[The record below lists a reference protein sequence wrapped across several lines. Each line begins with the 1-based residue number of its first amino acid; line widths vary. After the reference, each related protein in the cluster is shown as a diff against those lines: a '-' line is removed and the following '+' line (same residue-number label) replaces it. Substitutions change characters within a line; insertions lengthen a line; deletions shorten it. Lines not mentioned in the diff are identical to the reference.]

1 MMFGSR
7 ARPQGGV
14 LMYTGPRAHVRWL
27 STVCV
32 SALVLGGCGM
42 DLDLDGSG
50 TKSRPNSSSGNGQNG
65 VVDDGAPPTLG
76 ELAEA
81 GDVVG
86 AFEVVV
92 PSITPYVVRGTMPV
106 PAGAFVAPT
115 PTVPFQLRGPD
126 GIAVVAQVETVTRWP
141 RSEDGADV
149 VEILARV
156 DRPQGIAAGAR
167 VRYEV
172 VYQPHGA
179 GQCLPSVH
187 VETLLAEP
195 NAIVLRAHDVFGQE
209 YTADLYAD
217 ARTGGGSA
225 RVLKRGRVSGEIATH
240 EVLKPVTPTTGPTAT
255 LPHLMGAHA
264 YVTRWGSEDF
274 ISLDLRIHNAFSGRD
289 PSTTDDNPLGKVYFD
304 ALELSVP
311 AGWVVLE
318 ATDNPWAGPCVPIA
332 GRSTKQLIRPIES
345 GALHVMP
352 AFFQLERRI
361 VIARAGAQ
369 ARAAAFLREE
379 GLGFCREGTSANGLE
394 YFSWWHG
401 ELGRWFAQRHPIPSL
416 GVEMEGPLRIQLAS
430 EWTALSNQVT
440 NGTAGTYPILSGNL
454 GWAHPFG
461 VQHGGMVSGAE
472 IFLFDGIDV
481 AQAASVEGIRAA
493 QLRLRMYTDRQ
504 PNVMFNADGRPA
516 RWSEW
521 VVHAS
526 AGDYLPVWWFN
537 GPMLWAADPFGYGQ
551 APAHQVAAVTASG
564 RAPWY
569 EGELSGYAPIDWQ
582 HLVRYTRSAKVCL
595 WLDNDTLAKEDLR
608 AQAEGFLFGYSTVP
622 QDLYGNII
630 STGMLSMKN
639 YVQNYPGLGL
649 CFGRGESWGLDAV
662 LCAYSTAD
670 DAWRAALTP
679 WVRDLVAML
688 ERGQS
693 ECTGIIQSTPQYNV
707 FGSQYRCRQSIEAAI
722 MENALTGLRET
733 VIEGVDE
740 ALESRLNEVLRRA
753 YYAMVSP
760 YVWSDV
766 HRGPWAMMATG
777 PFDMAQDP
785 FCDTI
790 PADGNYG
797 FADHYQSWS
806 SLAYA
811 YELTHDVLFLQKAAQ
826 MLDAELV
833 GTLTANPLVNW
844 QNRAAL
850 TQLAQTLGEQM
861 SPPTRQD

>member
-14 LMYTGPRAHVRWL
+14 LIHGGPRNHAFRIL
-27 STVCV
+27 A
-32 SALVLGGCGM
+32 SAFAGAFLLGGCGA
-42 DLDLDGSG
+42 DFGLDGGGTGTSG
-50 TKSRPNSSSGNGQNG
+50 GPSGGQG
-65 VVDDGAPPTLG
+65 VVDDGPPPSLG
-76 ELAEA
+76 DLAVA

-86 AFEVVV
+86 AFEVVI
-92 PSITPYVVRGTMPV
+92 PSITPYVVHGTMPV

-115 PTVPFQLRGPD
+115 SSVPFQLRGPD
-126 GIAVVAQVETVTRWP
+126 GIALVAQVETVSRWP
-141 RSEDGADV
+141 RAEDGADV
-149 VEILARV
+149 VEILARA
-156 DRPQGIAAGAR
+156 DRPAGIAPGAR

-179 GQCLPSVH
+179 GQCHPSVH
-187 VETLLAEP
+187 VENLLEEP
-195 NAIVLRAHDVFGQE
+195 GAIVLRAHDVFGQE
-209 YTADLYAD
+209 YTADLFAD
-217 ARTGGGSA
+217 ARSGGGTA
-225 RVLKRGRVSGEIATH
+225 RSQKRGRVMSEVATH
-240 EVLKPVTPTTGPTAT
+240 EVLMPVAPTTGPTAT

-264 YVTRWGSEDF
+264 YVSRYTGEDF
-274 ISLDLRIHNAFSGRD
+274 VSLDLRVHNAFSGRD
-289 PSTTDDNPLGKVYFD
+289 ATTHEDDPLGKVYFD

-318 ATDNPWAGPCVPIA
+318 ATDNPWAGPCVANGERAI
-332 GRSTKQLIRPIES
+332 KQLVRPIES

-352 AFFQLERRI
+352 AFAQFERRL
-361 VIARAGAQ
+361 VIARAGTE

-379 GLGFCREGTSANGLE
+379 GLAFCREGTSATGLE

-401 ELGRWFAQRHPIPSL
+401 ELGRWFSQRHPIPSL
-416 GVEMEGPLRIQLAS
+416 GVEMEAPLRAQLAG
-430 EWTALSNQVT
+430 EWTALSTQVT
-440 NGTAGTYPILSGNL
+440 TGATGTYPIESGNL

-461 VQHGGMVSGAE
+461 IQHGGMVSGAE
-472 IFLFDGIDV
+472 IYLYDGVDV
-481 AQAASVEGIRAA
+481 AQAASVEGVRAA

-521 VVHAS
+521 VVHAPG
-526 AGDYLPVWWFN
+526 GDYLPVWWFN
-537 GPMLWAADPFGYGQ
+537 GPMLWASDPFGYGS
-551 APAHQVAAVTASG
+551 APAHQVAAVAASG

-569 EGELSGYAPIDWQ
+569 EGELLGYAPIDWQ
-582 HLVRYTRSAKVCL
+582 HLVRYTRSAKVCM

-608 AQAEGFLFGYSTVP
+608 AQAEGFLFGYSTLP

-630 STGMLSMKN
+630 STGMLAMKN

-649 CFGRGESWGLDAV
+649 CYGRGESWGLDAV
-662 LCAYSTAD
+662 LCAYSSGD
-670 DAWRAALTP
+670 DSWRSALQP
-679 WVRDLVAML
+679 WVRDLVAMI

-693 ECTGIIQSTPQYNV
+693 TCSGVIQSTPQYNV
-707 FGSQYRCRQSIEAAI
+707 FNSQYRCRQSIEAAI

-733 VIEGVDE
+733 VIEGTDD
-740 ALESRLNEVLRRA
+740 ALEGRLNEVLRRA

-766 HRGPWAMMATG
+766 YHGPWAMMATG
-777 PFDMAQDP
+777 PFDMAQAP
-785 FCDTI
+785 YCTTI

-797 FADHYQSWS
+797 FADHYQAWS

-811 YELTHDVLFLQKAAQ
+811 YELTHDGLFLEKAAD
-826 MLDAELV
+826 MLGSDLV
-833 GTLTANPLVNW
+833 STLTGNPMVNW

-850 TQLAQTLGEQM
+850 TQLVQTMATE
-861 SPPTRQD
+861 SAPRN